1 MESENKCSFTVPR
14 GINLV
19 MVPSAQ
25 DVKRI
30 MQWLCSIHRKATKK
44 RFGWWTY
51 FACWYKILCL
61 KQENHSYNNGTCV
74 LESFIH
80 YVINSYTTEG
90 YVLSSDRKTP
100 SSMKTILQSLS
111 TFQFATLNKR
121 IAGICG
127 NSTLIILVPR
137 HHDVA
142 FHSPLFS
149 PGVLDQPIV
158 LAIIC
163 TVPNNENTMV
173 QLSAATCS
181 ASK

>member
-1 MESENKCSFTVPR
+1 M
-14 GINLV
+14 
-19 MVPSAQ
+19 MVPYRMFKES
-25 DVKRI
+25 
-30 MQWLCSIHRKATKK
+30 CSDYDRSTQKPQR

-61 KQENHSYNNGTCV
+61 KQENHFYNNDTYV
-74 LESFIH
+74 FESFIH
-80 YVINSYTTEG
+80 YVLNSYTTEG

-100 SSMKTILQSLS
+100 SSKKTILQSLS
-111 TFQFATLNKR
+111 TFQFATSNKR
-121 IAGICG
+121 IAGFRG

-142 FHSPLFS
+142 FHSPACS

-163 TVPNNENTMV
+163 TVPNNKNTMV

-181 ASK
+181 AGK

>member
-1 MESENKCSFTVPR
+1 M
-14 GINLV
+14 
-19 MVPSAQ
+19 MVPYRMFKES
-25 DVKRI
+25 
-30 MQWLCSIHRKATKK
+30 CSDYDRSTQKPQR

-61 KQENHSYNNGTCV
+61 KQENHFCNNDTCV
-74 LESFIH
+74 FESFIH
-80 YVINSYTTEG
+80 YVLNSYTTEG

-100 SSMKTILQSLS
+100 SSKKTILQSLS
-111 TFQFATLNKR
+111 TFQFATSNKR
-121 IAGICG
+121 IAGFRG

-142 FHSPLFS
+142 FHPPACS

-163 TVPNNENTMV
+163 TVPNNKNTMV
-173 QLSAATCS
+173 Q
-181 ASK
+181 